1 MIEFRG
7 VTKRYPDGTVAVDN
21 LELQVRDGGI
31 TVFVGPSGCGKTT
44 SLRMVNRMIDPTVGH
59 DPGQRHGRD
68 EDRRRRAAARHRLR
82 HPAGGALPA
91 PHDPRQH
98 RHRAAAAGLEQ
109 EEGPRPRGRA
119 DGDRRAHPRDGAP
132 LPGAALRRP
141 AAARRRRPRAR
152 RGPAG
157 AADGRAVQR
166 GRPGGPREPAGR
178 AAQAA
183 GRAGQDDRVRHPRHR
198 RGRQA
203 RRPGRG
209 VPRRRQAGPVRRARR
224 AARPPGRRLRR
235 LLRRPRPRLPR
246 PVVPLLGAA
255 AAARAAHRP
264 ARASAPSEGWTLVLD
279 ADGRP
284 LGWHHDRAGGGT
296 RRREATSSPAGRC
309 TTRAPARCAARWTRR
324 CRRRPGRG
332 SRWTATGGR
341 SARSPRTT
349 CWRRWPPPGA
359 PRRPEARMG
368 WVLGRTSR

>member
-31 TVFVGPSGCGKTT
+31 TVFVGPSG
-44 SLRMVNRMIDPTVGH
+44 LRQDHVAAHGQPHDRPDVGH

-68 EDRRRRAAARHRLR
+68 EDRRRRAPARHRLR

-91 PHDPRQH
+91 PHDRRQR
-98 RHRAAAAGLEQ
+98 RHGAAPAGLEQ

-119 DGDRRAHPRDGAP
+119 DGDRRAHARDGAP
-132 LPGAALRRP
+132 LPGPALRRP
-141 AAARRRRPRAR
+141 AAARRGRPRAR

-166 GRPGGPREPAGR
+166 RRPGGPREPAGR

-183 GRAGQDDRVRHPRHR
+183 GRTGQDDRVRHPRHR

-209 VPRRRQAGPVRRARR
+209 VPRRREAGPVRRARR
-224 AARPPGRRLRR
+224 AARPAGRRLRR

-246 PVVPLLGAA
+246 PVVPLLRAPS
-255 AAARAAHRP
+255 AARAAHRP
-264 ARASAPSEGWTLVLD
+264 VAGSAPS
-279 ADGRP
+279 
-284 LGWHHDRAGGGT
+284 RAG
-296 RRREATSSPAGRC
+296 R
-309 TTRAPARCAARWTRR
+309 
-324 CRRRPGRG
+324 
-332 SRWTATGGR
+332 
-341 SARSPRTT
+341 
-349 CWRRWPPPGA
+349 
-359 PRRPEARMG
+359 
-368 WVLGRTSR
+368 

>member
-21 LELQVRDGGI
+21 LDLAGRDGGI

-44 SLRMVNRMIDPTVGH
+44 SLRMINRMIDPTSGTILVDGTDVMTTDAAELRRGIGYVIQQAGLFPH
-59 DPGQRHGRD
+59 RTILDNIATVPLLLGWSKKKARD
-68 EDRRRRAAARHRLR
+68 RAAELMEIV
-82 HPAGGALPA
+82 
-91 PHDPRQH
+91 
-98 RHRAAAAGLEQ
+98 GLD
-109 EEGPRPRGRA
+109 A
-119 DGDRRAHPRDGAP
+119 RDGAP

-141 AAARRRRPRAR
+141 AAARRRGPRAGR
-152 RGPAG
+152 RPAG

-178 AAQAA
+178 AAPAA

-235 LLRRPRPRLPR
+235 RLRRPRPRLPR
-246 PVVPLLGAA
+246 ACLPVLRRASRCGELRTVGAGRAATERRAGCWSSTPTRRPQGWLPRPRRAA
-255 AAARAAHRP
+255 A
-264 ARASAPSEGWTLVLD
+264 
-279 ADGRP
+279 
-284 LGWHHDRAGGGT
+284 T
-296 RRREATSSPAGRC
+296 RRRERTWCPAARC

-324 CRRRPGRG
+324 CPRRPGRA
-332 SRWTATGGR
+332 SRSTATGAVVG
-341 SARSPRTT
+341 SVAPTT
-349 CWRRWPPPGA
+349 CCAALAAARRA
-359 PRRPEARMG
+359 EAA
-368 WVLGRTSR
+368 